1 VASAKSLCKVK
12 KGEYNFMGWKHRYI
26 LLKIYRIFNALLIL
40 FAGSLLFMKYALKKD
55 VGILLDFA
63 AAFFVSKYIIEFVV
77 FSKRKK

>member
-1 VASAKSLCKVK
+1 
-12 KGEYNFMGWKHRYI
+12 MGWKHRYI